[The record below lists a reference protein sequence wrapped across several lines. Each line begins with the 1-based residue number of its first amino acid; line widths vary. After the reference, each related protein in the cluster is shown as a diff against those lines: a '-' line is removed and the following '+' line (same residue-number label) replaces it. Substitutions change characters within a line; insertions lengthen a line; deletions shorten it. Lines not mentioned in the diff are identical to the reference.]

1 MRCICTAVTQEVR
14 RNTEVEAALLLAQ
27 RFADGWLPLPA
38 LLAPARRTLLSQW
51 CRCHLPSSL
60 QHDQVI
66 LQE

>member
-1 MRCICTAVTQEVR
+1 MQEVR

-27 RFADGWLPLPA
+27 RFVDGWLPLPA

-60 QHDQVI
+60 QHDQVTM
-66 LQE
+66 